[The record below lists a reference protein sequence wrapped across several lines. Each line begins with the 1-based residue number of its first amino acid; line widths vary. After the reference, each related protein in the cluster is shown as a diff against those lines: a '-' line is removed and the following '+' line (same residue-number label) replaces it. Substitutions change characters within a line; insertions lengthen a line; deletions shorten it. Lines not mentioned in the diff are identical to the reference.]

1 MLAVVMLA
9 LWAHVVAAVRITEHP
24 SPVSVPEGAPGTLH
38 CRTSPPAAVVWEREG
53 RPVPA
58 SEGVLALPDGSLF
71 LLSTTARD
79 AGRYRCRAG
88 TARSRPALLEV
99 RFLRSAFGA
108 VDRAVR
114 AAEGGLALLPCLAPR
129 GRPQPAVRWERDG
142 RVVKGRRVE
151 GGALVLEGVG
161 LEDGG
166 AYTCVAAN
174 SEGEERD
181 APVELV
187 GVLASSTTHEVVLV
201 ERQEEE
207 LSLRVWAVAVA
218 LAVVVTLALLAL
230 ALLVCLR
237 YRRLALPP
245 PELPGDGGSS
255 EQGMFNPDTVA
266 KMGEDCPMI
275 KEAGYE
281 GVVFDVEVTRGGMLL
296 VDTLE
301 EAFKKC
307 KAADL
312 VVMVTTS
319 HTAPTGVSLGDI
331 RLKLI
336 ESWVKSDNLDII
348 SPQLYTWG
356 GEEEPEFDSTWPCD
370 NCTFNKYKGSKA
382 QFMPSVVNG
391 DHMKAVK
398 KYFDKLKIPVSGYF
412 QWQPVLSASDQ
423 EKADEAAKAEEE
435 YAKEHADDQEQEE
448 EAPEEEDPP
457 EYDEGQSP
465 VELAIKEDQAA
476 GWLTD
481 AEVKAAM
488 KEYKEMHEKGWAVDA
503 K

>member
-1 MLAVVMLA
+1 MA
-9 LWAHVVAAVRITEHP
+9 
-24 SPVSVPEGAPGTLH
+24 SVGQ
-38 CRTSPPAAVVWEREG
+38 
-53 RPVPA
+53 
-58 SEGVLALPDGSLF
+58 D
-71 LLSTTARD
+71 D
-79 AGRYRCRAG
+79 A
-88 TARSRPALLEV
+88 
-99 RFLRSAFGA
+99 
-108 VDRAVR
+108 
-114 AAEGGLALLPCLAPR
+114 
-129 GRPQPAVRWERDG
+129 
-142 RVVKGRRVE
+142 
-151 GGALVLEGVG
+151 
-161 LEDGG
+161 
-166 AYTCVAAN
+166 N
-174 SEGEERD
+174 
-181 APVELV
+181 V
-187 GVLASSTTHEVVLV
+187 GVAFSGWNVVETALQESSAIDLKGTHY
-201 ERQEEE
+201 
-207 LSLRVWAVAVA
+207 LSL
-218 LAVVVTLALLAL
+218 
-230 ALLVCLR
+230 
-237 YRRLALPP
+237 
-245 PELPGDGGSS
+245 GGSS

-296 VDTLE
+296 VDSLE

-370 NCTFNKYKGSKA
+370 NCTFTKYKGSKA

-391 DHMKAVK
+391 EHMKAVK

-423 EKADEAAKAEEE
+423 IKADEAAKAEED
-435 YAKEHADDQEQEE
+435 YAKEH
-448 EAPEEEDPP
+448 
-457 EYDEGQSP
+457 
-465 VELAIKEDQAA
+465 AA

-481 AEVKAAM
+481 AEVKAAFA
-488 KEYKEMHEKGWAVDA
+488 EYKEMHEKGWAVDA
-503 K
+503 REG

>member
-1 MLAVVMLA
+1 MKSQVCTNICNNAEKFACPSACRCMSMGKRA
-9 LWAHVVAAVRITEHP
+9 LV
-24 SPVSVPEGAPGTLH
+24 
-38 CRTSPPAAVVWEREG
+38 
-53 RPVPA
+53 PVP
-58 SEGVLALPDGSLF
+58 
-71 LLSTTARD
+71 LST
-79 AGRYRCRAG
+79 
-88 TARSRPALLEV
+88 
-99 RFLRSAFGA
+99 
-108 VDRAVR
+108 
-114 AAEGGLALLPCLAPR
+114 
-129 GRPQPAVRWERDG
+129 
-142 RVVKGRRVE
+142 K
-151 GGALVLEGVG
+151 
-161 LEDGG
+161 
-166 AYTCVAAN
+166 
-174 SEGEERD
+174 
-181 APVELV
+181 
-187 GVLASSTTHEVVLV
+187 
-201 ERQEEE
+201 
-207 LSLRVWAVAVA
+207 A
-218 LAVVVTLALLAL
+218 LAKIYTTATSF
-230 ALLVCLR
+230 
-237 YRRLALPP
+237 RRLAPKKKAPRSGLKKTEKSVATYATMGYYAPTWGMASVGQDDANVGVAFSGWNVVETALQESSAI
-245 PELPGDGGSS
+245 ELKGSHYLSLGGSS

-296 VDTLE
+296 VDNLE

-312 VVMVTTS
+312 VVMATTS

-423 EKADEAAKAEEE
+423 IKADEAAKAEEE
-435 YAKEHADDQEQEE
+435 YAKEHADDQEDEE
-448 EAPEEEDPP
+448 EAPEDEDPP
-457 EYDEGQSP
+457 EYAEGQSP

>member
-1 MLAVVMLA
+1 M
-9 LWAHVVAAVRITEHP
+9 AA
-24 SPVSVPEGAPGTLH
+24 
-38 CRTSPPAAVVWEREG
+38 
-53 RPVPA
+53 
-58 SEGVLALPDGSLF
+58 LF
-71 LLSTTARD
+71 LLS
-79 AGRYRCRAG
+79 
-88 TARSRPALLEV
+88 
-99 RFLRSAFGA
+99 
-108 VDRAVR
+108 
-114 AAEGGLALLPCLAPR
+114 GL
-129 GRPQPAVRWERDG
+129 G
-142 RVVKGRRVE
+142 
-151 GGALVLEGVG
+151 
-161 LEDGG
+161 
-166 AYTCVAAN
+166 
-174 SEGEERD
+174 
-181 APVELV
+181 APVENQHQMVPTFPANNFKSCVSTAVEMKSQVCTNICNNAEKFACPSACRCMSMGKRALV
-187 GVLASSTTHEVVLV
+187 PVPLSTK
-201 ERQEEE
+201 
-207 LSLRVWAVAVA
+207 A
-218 LAVVVTLALLAL
+218 LAKIYTTATSF
-230 ALLVCLR
+230 
-237 YRRLALPP
+237 RRLAPKKKAPRSGLKKTEKSVAKYATMGYYAPTWGMASVGQDDANVGVAFSGWNVVETALQESSAI
-245 PELPGDGGSS
+245 ELKGSHYLSLGGSS

-296 VDTLE
+296 VDNLE

-423 EKADEAAKAEEE
+423 VKADEAAKAEEE
-435 YAKEHADDQEQEE
+435 YAKEHADDQEEEE

-457 EYDEGQSP
+457 EYAEGQSP

>member
-1 MLAVVMLA
+1 MA
-9 LWAHVVAAVRITEHP
+9 
-24 SPVSVPEGAPGTLH
+24 
-38 CRTSPPAAVVWEREG
+38 
-53 RPVPA
+53 
-58 SEGVLALPDGSLF
+58 LF
-71 LLSTTARD
+71 LLS
-79 AGRYRCRAG
+79 
-88 TARSRPALLEV
+88 
-99 RFLRSAFGA
+99 
-108 VDRAVR
+108 
-114 AAEGGLALLPCLAPR
+114 GL
-129 GRPQPAVRWERDG
+129 G
-142 RVVKGRRVE
+142 
-151 GGALVLEGVG
+151 
-161 LEDGG
+161 
-166 AYTCVAAN
+166 
-174 SEGEERD
+174 
-181 APVELV
+181 APVENQHQMVPTFPESNFKQCL
-187 GVLASSTTHEVVLV
+187 STAV
-201 ERQEEE
+201 EMKSQVCTNICNNADKFACPSACRCTNMGKRAMVPVP
-207 LSLRVWAVAVA
+207 LSTKA
-218 LAVVVTLALLAL
+218 LAQIYTTATSF
-230 ALLVCLR
+230 
-237 YRRLALPP
+237 RRLAPKKKAPRSGLKKTEKPVAKFATMGYYAP
-245 PELPGDGGSS
+245 TWGMASVGQEDANVGVAFSGWNVVETALQESSAVQLQGTHYLSLGGSS
-255 EQGMFNPDTVA
+255 EQGMFDPDTVA

-296 VDTLE
+296 VDSLE

-370 NCTFNKYKGSKA
+370 NCTFTKYKGSKA

-391 DHMKAVK
+391 EHMKAVK

-423 EKADEAAKAEEE
+423 IKADEAAKAEEE
-435 YAKEHADDQEQEE
+435 YAKEHADDQEEEEE

-457 EYDEGQSP
+457 EYAEGASP